1 LPKQAKPLQDYME
14 RIFQREGF
22 IASLSSAERDMQ

>member
-1 LPKQAKPLQDYME
+1 ME

-22 IASLSSAERDMQ
+22 IASLSAAERDMKTN